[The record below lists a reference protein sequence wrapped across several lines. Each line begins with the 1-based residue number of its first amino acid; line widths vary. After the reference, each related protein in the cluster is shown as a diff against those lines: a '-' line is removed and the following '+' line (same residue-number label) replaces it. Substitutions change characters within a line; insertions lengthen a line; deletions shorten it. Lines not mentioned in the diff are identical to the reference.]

1 MYKPYD
7 IHNLMQVHILICLKQ
22 LFYQINRK
30 NRYLTYIMI
39 CTLNVHKIAQLLHQV
54 KKSHI
59 ICRKKVD
66 FMHILNNFLNS
77 IRIWKFSLEIG
88 SGLQFCGQ
96 C

>member
-1 MYKPYD
+1 MNKPHD
-7 IHNLMQVHILICLKQ
+7 IHNLMQVHILISLKQ
-22 LFYQINRK
+22 LFYQI

-59 ICRKKVD
+59 IYRKKVD

-88 SGLQFCGQ
+88 SGFINC
-96 C
+96 